1 MPSSGVQPSHRHTMQ
16 VEASQHCIQL
26 SISISKGDCHMPPLK
41 HQCSKPLVKDFI
53 QPWID
58 MPIADVILTMPWEVI
73 VLFEK
78 KSVHRDLSYEV
89 ADELVCGLPCMALWV
104 NTIVDMVRRVISL
117 IWTAI
122 MKKQMELLS
131 SRTP

>member
-1 MPSSGVQPSHRHTMQ
+1 MR
-16 VEASQHCIQL
+16 
-26 SISISKGDCHMPPLK
+26 PLK
-41 HQCSKPLVKDFI
+41 HQWSKPLVKDFI

-78 KSVHRDLSYEV
+78 KSVHRGLSYEV
-89 ADELVCGLPCMALWV
+89 ADELVCGLPCTALWV

-117 IWTAI
+117 YAT
-122 MKKQMELLS
+122 
-131 SRTP
+131 